1 MQLDRDVAQFIVVG
15 LAGILAAISTA
26 VLGNLKMT
34 AVVLG
39 CLAFAGISFF
49 IVRRWGYRE

>member
-1 MQLDRDVAQFIVVG
+1 LDRDVAQFMVVG
-15 LAGILAAISTA
+15 LAGVLAAISTA